1 MRSKHRLA
9 DFYAMLHPHRAR
21 LIGLALLTVVLSVLA
36 MLPPLLTRA
45 ILDQGVVKGNHAIL
59 PVLGLLLLCLPALT
73 TLCGYLQVMG
83 ITFVGQ
89 KFVFELRQ
97 SLYKHLLGLGMR
109 FHGESRV
116 GMMANR
122 LLGDSDAIQRVLT
135 SQTLGIVS
143 DFISSLFALSVMFA
157 IHWRMGLLLLLFLF
171 IFVLNFKG
179 NISSIRMANRSYQRS
194 MDRLSAGLQNRL
206 SINLAIKSHGSE
218 TREHG
223 VFSHQLDLSLDQ
235 ANDLAF
241 SNNRFWRNTELLAEI
256 GRASIYFL
264 GCGMVLAGRMSYG
277 DVLAFTSYAVQL
289 LWPAV
294 RFSLL
299 AKQIQDV
306 QVASDRLLEI
316 WQEVPDIVNR
326 PGAVEVGR
334 LRGEVHFEQVAFHYK
349 PGTPVL
355 RNFSLQV
362 KPGQT
367 VALIGPTGCGKS
379 TVLSLLM
386 RFFDVC
392 GGTIRIDG
400 IDLRDMRLS
409 ALRRQ
414 FGIVLQEPLLFTA
427 SIADNIRYA
436 RPSATREEIE
446 QAARVAEIHDFIQ
459 TLKDGYETVIGVEGA
474 QLSVG
479 QKQRITIAR
488 AVAADPALL
497 IMDEATSSLDSESER
512 AIQIAMERV
521 LRGRTA
527 FIVAHRLST
536 IRNADWIVLMKD
548 GGILEQGT
556 HAELVALN
564 GSYAATYRTFMGQG
578 SPAEGRTP

>member
-1 MRSKHRLA
+1 MSPKNRMA
-9 DFYAMLHPHRAR
+9 DFTAMLRPHRAR
-21 LIGLALLTVVLSVLA
+21 LLGLAALTIVLAVLA
-36 MLPPLLTRA
+36 MLPPLITRA
-45 ILDQGVVKGNHAIL
+45 ILDRVVARGEHSRLLALGIL
-59 PVLGLLLLCLPALT
+59 LLGLPGLT
-73 TLCGYLQVMG
+73 MLCGYLQVMG
-83 ITFVGQ
+83 TTFVGQ

-97 SLYKHLLGLGMR
+97 AFYRHLLSLGMR

-116 GMMANR
+116 GLLANR

-143 DFISSLFALSVMFA
+143 DFISSLFALAVLFA
-157 IHWRMGLLLLLFLF
+157 LDARMTLLLVLFLLV
-171 IFVLNFKG
+171 FVLNFMR
-179 NISSIRMANRSYQRS
+179 NITAIRMANRSYQRS

-206 SINLAIKSHGSE
+206 AINLAIKSHGSE
-218 TREHG
+218 AREHG
-223 VFSHQLDLSLDQ
+223 VFSHQLDTNLDQ

-241 SNNRFWRNTELLAEI
+241 ANNVFWRNTELLAEI
-256 GRASIYFL
+256 GRATIFFL
-264 GCGMVLAGRMSYG
+264 GCGFVLQGRMSYG

-294 RFSLL
+294 RFSLI
-299 AKQIQDV
+299 AKQFQDV
-306 QVASDRLLEI
+306 QVAADRLMEI
-316 WQEVPDIVNR
+316 WSEKPDIVDR
-326 PGAVEVGR
+326 PAARDAGR
-334 LRGEVHFEQVAFHYK
+334 LRGEVVFDRVRFHYK
-349 PGTPVL
+349 PGVPVL
-355 RNFSLQV
+355 RDFDLKVS
-362 KPGQT
+362 PGQT
-367 VALIGPTGCGKS
+367 IALIGPTGCGKS

-392 GGTIRIDG
+392 DGAIRIDG
-400 IDLRDMRLS
+400 IDVRDLRLA

-436 RPSATREEIE
+436 RPAATAGEIE
-446 QAARVAEIHDFIQ
+446 QAARVAEIHDFIR
-459 TLKDGYETVIGVEGA
+459 TLPDGYDTVIGVEGA

-536 IRNADWIVLMKD
+536 IRNADRIVLMKD
-548 GGILEQGT
+548 GGILEQGS
-556 HAELVALN
+556 HNELLALN
-564 GSYAATYRTFMGQG
+564 GAYAATYRTFMGQLR
-578 SPAEGRTP
+578 SAEGGAR

>member
-1 MRSKHRLA
+1 MA
-9 DFYAMLHPHRAR
+9 DFFAMLRPHRSR
-21 LIGLALLTVVLSVLA
+21 LLGLGALTVVLAVLA
-36 MLPPLLTRA
+36 MLPPLITRA
-45 ILDQGVVKGNHAIL
+45 ILDGVVGGGEHSRL
-59 PVLGLLLLCLPALT
+59 VPLGILLLGLPALT
-73 TLCGYLQVMG
+73 MLCGYLQVMG

-97 SLYKHLLGLGMR
+97 AIYRHLLGLGMR

-116 GMMANR
+116 GLLANR

-143 DFISSLFALSVMFA
+143 DFISSLFALAVLFTLDA
-157 IHWRMGLLLLLFLF
+157 RMTLLLVFFLLV
-171 IFVLNFKG
+171 FVVNFKR
-179 NISSIRMANRSYQRS
+179 NITSIRMANRNYQRS

-206 SINLAIKSHGSE
+206 TINLAIKSHGSE
-218 TREHG
+218 AREHG
-223 VFSHQLDLSLDQ
+223 VFSHQLDTNLDQ

-241 SNNRFWRNTELLAEI
+241 ANNVFWRNTELLAEI
-256 GRASIYFL
+256 GRASIFFL
-264 GCGMVLAGRMSYG
+264 GCGLVLQGRMSYG

-294 RFSLL
+294 RFSLI
-299 AKQIQDV
+299 AKQFQDV
-306 QVASDRLLEI
+306 QVAADRLMEI
-316 WQEVPDIVNR
+316 WNEKPDIMDR
-326 PGAVEVGR
+326 PAAQDAGR
-334 LRGEVHFEQVAFHYK
+334 LRGEVVFDRVRFHYK
-349 PGTPVL
+349 PAAPVL
-355 RNFSLQV
+355 RDFSLRV
-362 KPGQT
+362 SPGQT
-367 VALIGPTGCGKS
+367 IALIGPTGCGKS

-392 GGTIRIDG
+392 DGAIRIDG
-400 IDLRDMRLS
+400 IDVRDLKL
-409 ALRRQ
+409 ATLRRQ

-436 RPSATREEIE
+436 RPSATRADIE
-446 QAARVAEIHDFIQ
+446 QAARAAEIHDFIQ
-459 TLKDGYETVIGVEGA
+459 TLPDGYDTVIGVEGT

-488 AVAADPALL
+488 AVAADPAML

-512 AIQIAMERV
+512 AIQIAMQRI

-536 IRNADWIVLMKD
+536 IRNADRIVLIKD
-548 GGILEQGT
+548 GGILEQGS
-556 HAELVALN
+556 HAELLALN
-564 GSYAATYRTFMGQG
+564 GAYSATYRTFMGQLR
-578 SPAEGRTP
+578 ATEGGAR